1 VILCANITA
10 GHPDTGGGYVVP
22 SYQLFRDVERTLD
35 DTLLLL
41 SVGTVGT
48 QPNKSIEAKDYYT
61 ILGVDENAPSS
72 RIKMAYDTALFVSY
86 HDSNSVD
93 ENPKETFEVI

>member
-10 GHPDTGGGYVVP
+10 GHPDTGVGYVVP
-22 SYQLFRDVERTLD
+22 SCQLFRDVERTLD

-48 QPNKSIEAKDYYT
+48 QPNKSIETKDYYT

-72 RIKMAYDTALFVSY
+72 WIKMAYYAALFVSY

-93 ENPKETFEVI
+93 ENTKEKLKVI